1 MSSEPLLKRLAKT
14 KKIKP
19 HFVNIEDEQSSSVGN
34 GSLEPKQ
41 LISPVEYQ
49 SNNCNLIVKKYFPL
63 NAYFMLFNKDVN
75 QSNNVQPSVP
85 PEEASVPIGLNNDD
99 IRRKFVQK
107 VYGVLMSQITLFA
120 GITAL
125 FVYVY
130 VSFYL
135 VRSI

>member
-63 NAYFMLFNKDVN
+63 NAYFMLFIKDVN

>member
-1 MSSEPLLKRLAKT
+1 MSSEPLLKRLAKN

-63 NAYFMLFNKDVN
+63 NAYFMLFTKGVN

-130 VSFYL
+130 VSLNL
-135 VRSI
+135 VCSI

>member
-1 MSSEPLLKRLAKT
+1 MSSEPLLKRLAKK

>member
-1 MSSEPLLKRLAKT
+1 MSSEPLLKRLAKN

-19 HFVNIEDEQSSSVGN
+19 HFVNIEDEQSNSVGN
-34 GSLEPKQ
+34 GSLESKQ
-41 LISPVEYQ
+41 LISPVDYQ

-63 NAYFMLFNKDVN
+63 NADFMLYIKGVN

-130 VSFYL
+130 VSFNL
-135 VRSI
+135 VCPI

>member
-1 MSSEPLLKRLAKT
+1 MSSEPLLKRLAKN

-19 HFVNIEDEQSSSVGN
+19 HFVNIEDEQSNSVGN
-34 GSLEPKQ
+34 GSLESKQ
-41 LISPVEYQ
+41 LISPVDYQ

-63 NAYFMLFNKDVN
+63 NADFMLYIKGVN

-107 VYGVLMSQITLFA
+107 VYGVLMGQITLFA

-130 VSFYL
+130 VSFNL
-135 VRSI
+135 VCPI

>member
-1 MSSEPLLKRLAKT
+1 MSSEPLLKRLAKK

-63 NAYFMLFNKDVN
+63 NAYFMLFIKDVN

-130 VSFYL
+130 VSFHL